1 MKLFIEKKVRIDEII
16 KTKQN
21 RIVKIGD
28 KRI

>member
-1 MKLFIEKKVRIDEII
+1 MKLFIEKKVRIDEIV